1 MRHPDK
7 HIAEAIEYAES
18 RGWRVMPSKGHPWAI
33 IYCPLR
39 ARDGCKMSVYSTPRN
54 PEDHAKDILR
64 FVDACPHGQ
73 GG

>member
-33 IYCPLR
+33 IYCPLQPETD
-39 ARDGCKMSVYSTPRN
+39 ARCRSTRRRETPKTTPR
-54 PEDHAKDILR
+54 IS
-64 FVDACPHGQ
+64 
-73 GG
+73 